1 MQNRCIITSMAK
13 LLCIEDNQEFVIYL
27 TSVLKEH
34 TLSFASTLNDA
45 FKYVQNGRES
55 FDLIL
60 LDVSLP
66 DGNGIKALAQLKEA
80 FSTKNIPIII
90 LSADSDIISKVA
102 AFGVGADDYITKPP
116 HSAELKA
123 RIEARLR
130 TSQAQVKDSQLI
142 KLGNLV
148 IDSDKMNVQI
158 QSQEKT
164 ETVDLTPSEFKLLKI
179 LSARPGQV
187 YSRDYL
193 IDHVWGISKHITERT
208 VDAHISHLRKKI
220 TSSNAKVETVL
231 GAGYKIEV
239 KTNS

>member
-1 MQNRCIITSMAK
+1 MAK
-13 LLCIEDNQEFVIYL
+13 ILCIEDNQEFTFYL
-27 TSVLKEH
+27 TSVLKDH
-34 TLSFASTLNDA
+34 TLSFAPTLSDA
-45 FKYVQNGRES
+45 FKIVQNGRES

-66 DGNGIKALAQLKEA
+66 DGNGIKALTQFKEA
-80 FSTKNIPIII
+80 FSAKNIPIII
-90 LSADSDIISKVA
+90 LSADGDIINKVA
-102 AFGVGADDYITKPP
+102 AFGVGADDYITKPT

-130 TSQAQVKDSQLI
+130 TAQVQAKDSQYI

-148 IDSDKMNVQI
+148 IDSDKMSVQI
-158 QSQEKT
+158 LGDTAT
-164 ETVDLTPSEFKLLKI
+164 ENVDLTPSEFKLLKI
-179 LSARPGQV
+179 LSSRPGQV

-193 IDHVWGISKHITERT
+193 IDHVWGITKHITERT

-220 TSSNAKVETVL
+220 STSTAKVETVL

-239 KTNS
+239 KD